1 MVVSETRTMGC
12 TSCPLVYSGNN
23 HAKVIAQADRHELRH
38 QGHHM
43 VLVTD
48 QELGK

>member
-1 MVVSETRTMGC
+1 MGC